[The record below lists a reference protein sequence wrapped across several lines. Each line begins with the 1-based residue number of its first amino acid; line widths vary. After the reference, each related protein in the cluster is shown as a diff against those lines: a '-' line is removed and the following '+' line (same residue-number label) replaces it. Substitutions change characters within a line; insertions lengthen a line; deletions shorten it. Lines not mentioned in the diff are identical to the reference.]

1 MRGGAQNLTERF
13 EQYSALLNRPWPK
26 GIALSYPGKRM
37 ILAAIVLF
45 CLAVALGL
53 FLVVLGVRYRRG
65 SRGLAA
71 VHAGVALL
79 GLSLLGVQIYRGAT
93 HVLYNDAALL
103 FVLALSGGLVL
114 LAVRSGD
121 QEKASP
127 PSMIGVSLHAAM
139 GLVALLLLVLGYA
152 RP

>member
-1 MRGGAQNLTERF
+1 MVL
-13 EQYSALLNRPWPK
+13 SA
-26 GIALSYPGKRM
+26 I
-37 ILAAIVLF
+37 ILF

-79 GLSLLGVQIYRGAT
+79 GLSLLGIQVFRGPI
-93 HVLYNDAALL
+93 HFLYNSAAVL
-103 FVLALSGGLVL
+103 FVLALAGGLML
-114 LAVRSGD
+114 LALRLGEPD
-121 QEKASP
+121 HQSP

-139 GLVALLLLVLGYA
+139 GLLALLLLVLGYLQA
-152 RP
+152 

>member
-1 MRGGAQNLTERF
+1 
-13 EQYSALLNRPWPK
+13 
-26 GIALSYPGKRM
+26 M

-71 VHAGVALL
+71 LHAGAALL
-79 GLSLLGVQIYRGAT
+79 GLSLLGMQVFRGP
-93 HVLYNDAALL
+93 VYFLYNSAALL
-103 FVLALSGGLVL
+103 FVLALSGGLAL
-114 LAVRSGD
+114 LAVRLSNH
-121 QEKASP
+121 EHHSP

-139 GLVALLLLVLGYA
+139 GLVALLLLVLGYIQA
-152 RP
+152 

>member
-1 MRGGAQNLTERF
+1 
-13 EQYSALLNRPWPK
+13 
-26 GIALSYPGKRM
+26 M

-53 FLVVLGVRYRRG
+53 FLVVLGVRHRRG
-65 SRGLAA
+65 SRVLAA

-79 GLSLLGVQIYRGAT
+79 GLGALGIQVFRGPI
-93 HVLYNDAALL
+93 HFLYNSAALL

-114 LAVRSGD
+114 FFVRMGEPD
-121 QEKASP
+121 PNSP

-139 GLVALLLLVLGYA
+139 ALVALLLLVLGYT